1 MEIYKETNTDVSKEF
16 EKLLKNEISKTKD
29 LVEGKIIEGTVTKVG
44 EKYVW
49 CHADGLKS
57 EAMIDINE
65 LKTLGQEN
73 KLKIG
78 EKIKVL
84 LERIEGRDGEVIVSA
99 SKAQKIRGWEVLL
112 KCYEK
117 NEPIIAKF
125 ISKTKG
131 GAVVEHIDT
140 GSLMF
145 CLAVR

>member
-1 MEIYKETNTDVSKEF
+1 MEIYKETNTEASKEF

-57 EAMIDINE
+57 EAMVDINE

-78 EKIKVL
+78 EKIQVL

-99 SKAQKIRGWEVLL
+99 E
-112 KCYEK
+112 
-117 NEPIIAKF
+117 
-125 ISKTKG
+125 
-131 GAVVEHIDT
+131 
-140 GSLMF
+140 
-145 CLAVR
+145 